1 MAWDETFFCDKA
13 YSQKETQEE
22 PGSDREFLLYYNQ
35 IIRYT
40 RGRYPM
46 PYCTACGAEYKQGA
60 KFCGECGAGTE
71 DNNAPAAARRPAA
84 DRVSGTSTETELWQG
99 KPAGISDRLKGLIG
113 LNNTRYTITTQRIM
127 VKSGLIGKDV
137 EEIELLRVNDFSVTQ
152 SIPDRILGIGTLTIL
167 SDDAS
172 SPQLPF
178 RKIRKVQTV
187 KDVLRQAVRNE
198 KVANNISYREQI

>member
-1 MAWDETFFCDKA
+1 
-13 YSQKETQEE
+13 
-22 PGSDREFLLYYNQ
+22 
-35 IIRYT
+35 
-40 RGRYPM
+40 M

-71 DNNAPAAARRPAA
+71 DHTPAAARRPAA
-84 DRVSGTSTETELWQG
+84 GRVSGTSPETELWQG

-113 LNNTRYTITTQRIM
+113 LNTTRYTITSQRIM

>member
-1 MAWDETFFCDKA
+1 
-13 YSQKETQEE
+13 
-22 PGSDREFLLYYNQ
+22 
-35 IIRYT
+35 
-40 RGRYPM
+40 
-46 PYCTACGAEYKQGA
+46 
-60 KFCGECGAGTE
+60 
-71 DNNAPAAARRPAA
+71 
-84 DRVSGTSTETELWQG
+84 
-99 KPAGISDRLKGLIG
+99 
-113 LNNTRYTITTQRIM
+113 M

-187 KDVLRQAVRNE
+187 KDVLRKAVRDE
-198 KVANNISYREQI
+198 KIANNISYREQI

>member
-1 MAWDETFFCDKA
+1 MA
-13 YSQKETQEE
+13 
-22 PGSDREFLLYYNQ
+22 
-35 IIRYT
+35 
-40 RGRYPM
+40 
-46 PYCTACGAEYKQGA
+46 YCTACGAEYKQGA

-71 DNNAPAAARRPAA
+71 EAGSSAAARRPAA
-84 DRVSGTSTETELWQG
+84 GHSSGPEQELWQG

-113 LNNTRYTITTQRIM
+113 LNTTKYTITSQRIM

-152 SIPDRILGIGTLTIL
+152 SVMQRMLGIGTLIIL

-178 RKIRKVQTV
+178 NRIRKVQSV
-187 KDVLRQAVRNE
+187 KDILRQAVRDE
-198 KVANNISYREQI
+198 KIANNISYREHI